1 MTFHPTF
8 RTNVY
13 LEMQLS
19 GKAPSNSF
27 EFHLQ
32 LWKNQ
37 KKKQNKTKQNKT
49 KNNTNKQKK
58 NKIKKTKSNQIIK
71 QTKKFNQPTK
81 LKKNKKQKTKNK
93 NKNLTSKQNTATSL
107 TNEI

>member
-37 KKKQNKTKQNKT
+37 KKNQKNKTKQKIIQ
-49 KNNTNKQKK
+49 TNKKK
-58 NKIKKTKSNQIIK
+58 
-71 QTKKFNQPTK
+71 TK
-81 LKKNKKQKTKNK
+81 LKKQKATK
-93 NKNLTSKQNTATSL
+93 
-107 TNEI
+107 

>member
-1 MTFHPTF
+1 MTLHPTF

-37 KKKQNKTKQNKT
+37 NKTKQKI
-49 KNNTNKQKK
+49 KQTKK

-81 LKKNKKQKTKNK
+81 LKKNKQKKKTKTK
-93 NKNLTSKQNTATSL
+93 T
-107 TNEI
+107 

>member
-37 KKKQNKTKQNKT
+37 KKKKNKKKQKIIQTAALLTFSILKT
-49 KNNTNKQKK
+49 KNEKQKK
-58 NKIKKTKSNQIIK
+58 
-71 QTKKFNQPTK
+71 
-81 LKKNKKQKTKNK
+81 
-93 NKNLTSKQNTATSL
+93 KNLTSKQNTATSL

>member
-19 GKAPSNSF
+19 GKAPSNSY

-37 KKKQNKTKQNKT
+37 NKTKKKT
-49 KNNTNKQKK
+49 KKQ
-58 NKIKKTKSNQIIK
+58 NKIKKTKSNQIIR
-71 QTKKFNQPTK
+71 QTKNSTNPPY
-81 LKKNKKQKTKNK
+81 KNKTKQNKTKQKPNKKTKHSNMSHK
-93 NKNLTSKQNTATSL
+93 
-107 TNEI
+107 

>member
-1 MTFHPTF
+1 MTLHPTF

-19 GKAPSNSF
+19 GKAPSNSY

-37 KKKQNKTKQNKT
+37 NKTKQKIKQNKKTKQNK
-49 KNNTNKQKK
+49 K
-58 NKIKKTKSNQIIK
+58 NKRQPNNQA
-71 QTKKFNQPTK
+71 
-81 LKKNKKQKTKNK
+81 NK
-93 NKNLTSKQNTATSL
+93 
-107 TNEI
+107 

>member
-19 GKAPSNSF
+19 GKAPSNSY

-37 KKKQNKTKQNKT
+37 KKNQKNKTKQKIIQ
-49 KNNTNKQKK
+49 TNKKK
-58 NKIKKTKSNQIIK
+58 
-71 QTKKFNQPTK
+71 TK
-81 LKKNKKQKTKNK
+81 LKKQKATK
-93 NKNLTSKQNTATSL
+93 
-107 TNEI
+107 

>member
-19 GKAPSNSF
+19 GKAPSNSY

-37 KKKQNKTKQNKT
+37 NKTKQKIKQKKT
-49 KNNTNKQKK
+49 KLKNKKQPNNQANKKIQPTHQIKKNKTNKQK
-58 NKIKKTKSNQIIK
+58 NK
-71 QTKKFNQPTK
+71 
-81 LKKNKKQKTKNK
+81 
-93 NKNLTSKQNTATSL
+93 
-107 TNEI
+107 

>member
-1 MTFHPTF
+1 MTLHPIF

-19 GKAPSNSF
+19 GKTPSNSY

-37 KKKQNKTKQNKT
+37 NKTKQKIKET
-49 KNNTNKQKK
+49 KK

-71 QTKKFNQPTK
+71 QTKKFNEPTK
-81 LKKNKKQKTKNK
+81 LKKQTNKQTNKKT
-93 NKNLTSKQNTATSL
+93 
-107 TNEI
+107 

>member
-19 GKAPSNSF
+19 GKAPSNSY

-37 KKKQNKTKQNKT
+37 NKTKQKIKQKKKTKLKNKKQPNNQANKKIQPTHHIKTKQNKTKQNK
-49 KNNTNKQKK
+49 
-58 NKIKKTKSNQIIK
+58 
-71 QTKKFNQPTK
+71 
-81 LKKNKKQKTKNK
+81 
-93 NKNLTSKQNTATSL
+93 NLTRKQNIATCL

>member
-19 GKAPSNSF
+19 GKAPSNSY

-37 KKKQNKTKQNKT
+37 NKTKQII
-49 KNNTNKQKK
+49 KQKK
-58 NKIKKTKSNQIIK
+58 IKKSNQIIK
-71 QTKKFNQPTK
+71 QTKKIQTTNQIKKKTLTIK
-81 LKKNKKQKTKNK
+81 L
-93 NKNLTSKQNTATSL
+93 NTATSL

>member
-1 MTFHPTF
+1 MTFYPTF

-19 GKAPSNSF
+19 GKAPSNSY

-37 KKKQNKTKQNKT
+37 NKTKQKI
-49 KNNTNKQKK
+49 KQKK
-58 NKIKKTKSNQIIK
+58 NKIKKQKATK
-71 QTKKFNQPTK
+71 
-81 LKKNKKQKTKNK
+81 
-93 NKNLTSKQNTATSL
+93 
-107 TNEI
+107 

>member
-37 KKKQNKTKQNKT
+37 NKRKQKIKQQKKQ
-49 KNNTNKQKK
+49 

-71 QTKKFNQPTK
+71 QTKKIQTTNQIKKKTLTIK
-81 LKKNKKQKTKNK
+81 L
-93 NKNLTSKQNTATSL
+93 NTATSL

>member
-1 MTFHPTF
+1 MTLYPTF

-37 KKKQNKTKQNKT
+37 KQNKTKQNK
-49 KNNTNKQKK
+49 KIIQTNKKK
-58 NKIKKTKSNQIIK
+58 
-71 QTKKFNQPTK
+71 TK
-81 LKKNKKQKTKNK
+81 LKKQKATK
-93 NKNLTSKQNTATSL
+93 
-107 TNEI
+107 

>member
-19 GKAPSNSF
+19 GKAPSNSY

-37 KKKQNKTKQNKT
+37 NKTKQII
-49 KNNTNKQKK
+49 KQKK
-58 NKIKKTKSNQIIK
+58 NLKKSNQIIK
-71 QTKKFNQPTK
+71 QTKKFKQPTK
-81 LKKNKKQKTKNK
+81 LKKKP
-93 NKNLTSKQNTATSL
+93 
-107 TNEI
+107 

>member
-19 GKAPSNSF
+19 GKAPSKSY

-37 KKKQNKTKQNKT
+37 NKTKQII
-49 KNNTNKQKK
+49 KQKK
-58 NKIKKTKSNQIIK
+58 IKKSNQIIK

-81 LKKNKKQKTKNK
+81 LKKKK
-93 NKNLTSKQNTATSL
+93 LTSKQNTATSL

>member
-19 GKAPSNSF
+19 GKAPSNSY

-37 KKKQNKTKQNKT
+37 NKTKQKI
-49 KNNTNKQKK
+49 KQTKK
-58 NKIKKTKSNQIIK
+58 NKIKK
-71 QTKKFNQPTK
+71 
-81 LKKNKKQKTKNK
+81 KQKATK
-93 NKNLTSKQNTATSL
+93 
-107 TNEI
+107 

>member
-1 MTFHPTF
+1 MTLYPTF

-37 KKKQNKTKQNKT
+37 KKKKQKKNKT

-58 NKIKKTKSNQIIK
+58 
-71 QTKKFNQPTK
+71 TK
-81 LKKNKKQKTKNK
+81 LKKQKATK
-93 NKNLTSKQNTATSL
+93 
-107 TNEI
+107 

>member
-37 KKKQNKTKQNKT
+37 KKKKKKKKKKRKTKK
-49 KNNTNKQKK
+49 
-58 NKIKKTKSNQIIK
+58 
-71 QTKKFNQPTK
+71 
-81 LKKNKKQKTKNK
+81 
-93 NKNLTSKQNTATSL
+93 KNLTSKQNTATSL

>member
-13 LEMQLS
+13 LEMQVS
-19 GKAPSNSF
+19 GKSPSNSY

-37 KKKQNKTKQNKT
+37 NKTKQKI
-49 KNNTNKQKK
+49 KQK
-58 NKIKKTKSNQIIK
+58 NKKKFKKSNQIIK

-81 LKKNKKQKTKNK
+81 LKKKKKP
-93 NKNLTSKQNTATSL
+93 
-107 TNEI
+107 

>member
-1 MTFHPTF
+1 MTLHPTF

-19 GKAPSNSF
+19 GKAPSNSY

-37 KKKQNKTKQNKT
+37 NKTKQKIKQKNKT
-49 KNNTNKQKK
+49 KLK
-58 NKIKKTKSNQIIK
+58 NKKQPNNQANKKI
-71 QTKKFNQPTK
+71 QPTHQIK
-81 LKKNKKQKTKNK
+81 TNKKQKTKTK
-93 NKNLTSKQNTATSL
+93 T
-107 TNEI
+107 

>member
-19 GKAPSNSF
+19 VKEPSNSY

-37 KKKQNKTKQNKT
+37 NKTKQKT
-49 KNNTNKQKK
+49 KQKK
-58 NKIKKTKSNQIIK
+58 FKKKQPNNQANKKIQTTNQIKKKKTLTIK
-71 QTKKFNQPTK
+71 
-81 LKKNKKQKTKNK
+81 L
-93 NKNLTSKQNTATSL
+93 NTATSL